1 MPEAESIARVGP
13 YRLLQVLG
21 SGAMGTVYLAEEDGG
36 ERLALKVV
44 HPHLLTRRGFFGRFE
59 REAEAGRRVTHPNV
73 VRTRGVDLL
82 VVEGVPWCF
91 LVMEY
96 VEGRTLR
103 TLLDDL
109 GTVPEALVREIAK
122 QVARG
127 LAAIHAAGVVHR
139 DVKPENVLIT
149 NDHRVR
155 IMDLGVAR
163 LVDASVAL
171 TQEGQFAGSLLYAA
185 PEQLGRGTVGPAAD
199 LYALGVVLHELA
211 TGQNPF
217 RGEDSAAVVH
227 AHLSEKPP
235 VLAEVDPDLSPFLA
249 EVVSTLLA
257 KDPTSRFPSA
267 ENLADVLDAAE
278 RSGWWGE
285 REAARL
291 RQRVT
296 VPSVPVRRE
305 TRLFG
310 REEDVDFL
318 RDLWAKAKEGG
329 GSTILVEGEA
339 GIGKSRL
346 VDEFLRALG
355 PEDAHVLYGSYA
367 PTGGMGGLSDAILG
381 KFGTTDLAESLRPWL
396 RATPTLVPAFAAVLK
411 REAPPAGSP
420 GLSGEALHTV
430 LVHLMQGLAAE
441 KPLLWVVEDLHFADL
456 DARRTLLA
464 LARSCESHRVVLL
477 LTTRPGGVPPQE
489 VAHLAQTAGFRRRS
503 PSRLGARQVVLLLE
517 DAFRSPHL
525 ADKLG
530 ARIALASDGIPFF
543 IFEMIRGL
551 KEGQFITQ
559 TLDGSW
565 VESKVIEAI
574 EVPSTVTGLVE
585 ARLRDLGRED
595 RAILDAASVE
605 GYEFDGRL
613 VAKVLGRP
621 VVSVLQTLAE
631 IERRSGLVR
640 SAGRRL
646 RFDHHQVQEVI
657 YAQLPPALREEYH
670 ALLAGA
676 QESLAGAADRD
687 PKSLDGALCAS
698 LAAHFLEGGRGPQ
711 AVRYLDEGLSHLER
725 TWQNEAAI
733 RLAERALAVPDLLPP
748 ERRGWTLVR
757 LAGRLGYLGRRARQ
771 EAALREAL
779 DLAGK
784 TGDRKAETRSLGYLG
799 AALTAVGR
807 PDEAIALLGRAID
820 VAREHGLAFNETSLH
835 LNLGSALLFLGRH
848 EEAREQF
855 ELTLALAR
863 EGGNPGVEAGAKGSL
878 GNVLARLGRAEEAQE
893 QALAGFRTLGERD
906 NESGALV
913 NLGEIHLRGGRRS
926 EALEHFQRGLA
937 LAREIGH
944 RQFEA
949 TAAGGLGDLLLLEE
963 RYAEAEEV
971 IARAIALSREVGD
984 RWNEAIVEG
993 SLALV
998 QAARGEPAKTLAT
1011 VERMLALVRE
1021 GRHREGEAYALAERG
1036 GALAEMGAVEEALR
1050 DVREGLAIAREAG
1063 ARSHEAQALARLA
1076 GVCAERGERD
1086 EAVRHLEACAA
1097 IRREQGTREALAG
1110 TLLNLAALR
1119 REAGGREEARGLLDE
1134 VADLAGADA
1143 AASLG
1148 VRAAIER
1155 ALLDGGAGA
1164 REARD
1169 LLVRH
1174 LDRLGVRDAMAARF
1188 GLWTLSGERSDLAEA
1203 KRLLDRLVDRAP
1215 PERREAMRR
1224 NVRLHREIEAAWR
1237 PIGATGSDR

>member
-1 MPEAESIARVGP
+1 MPEAESIARIGP
-13 YRLLQVLG
+13 YRLLRALG
-21 SGAMGTVYLAEEDGG
+21 SGAMGTVYLAEEDGR
-36 ERLALKVV
+36 ERVALKVV
-44 HPHLLTRRGFFGRFE
+44 HPHLLTRQGFFGRFE
-59 REAEAGRRVTHPNV
+59 REAEAGRRVAHPNV

-109 GTVPEALVREIAK
+109 GTVPEALVREIGR

-127 LAAIHAAGVVHR
+127 LSAIHAAGVVHR

-163 LVDASVAL
+163 LLDASVAL

-185 PEQLGRGTVGPAAD
+185 PEQLARGTVGPAAD

-217 RGEDSAAVVH
+217 RGEDSAAVVR
-227 AHLSEKPP
+227 AHLLERPP
-235 VLAEVDPDLSPFLA
+235 ALTEVDPDLSPFLS
-249 EVVSTLLA
+249 EVVRTLLA
-257 KDPTSRFPSA
+257 KDPANRFPSA
-267 ENLADVLDAAE
+267 DDLAGVLDAAE

-285 REAARL
+285 REAAKL
-291 RQRVT
+291 QQRAA
-296 VPSVPVRRE
+296 PPRVPVRRE

-310 REEDVDFL
+310 REEDVEQL

-355 PEDAHVLYGSYA
+355 TGDAHVLYGSYA

-381 KFGTTDLAESLRPWL
+381 KFGPFDLAESLRPYL
-396 RATPTLVPAFAAVLK
+396 RATPTLVPAFAAFLK
-411 REAPPAGSP
+411 REAPPEGSP
-420 GLSGEALHTV
+420 GLTGEALHTV
-430 LVHLMQGLAAE
+430 LVNLMQGLAAE
-441 KPLLWVVEDLHFADL
+441 KPLLWVVEDLHFADV
-456 DARRTLLA
+456 DARRALLA
-464 LARSCESHRVVLL
+464 LARSLESHRVMLL

-489 VAHLAQTAGFRRRS
+489 VAHFAQIAGFRRRS

-565 VESKVIEAI
+565 IESKVIEAI
-574 EVPSTVTGLVE
+574 EVPPTVTGLVE

-595 RAILDAASVE
+595 RAVLDAASVA

-613 VAKVLGRP
+613 IAKVLDRP
-621 VVSVLQTLAE
+621 VVSVLQTLAD

-657 YAQLPPALREEYH
+657 YARLLPALREEYH
-670 ALLAGA
+670 ALVAEAL
-676 QESLAGAADRD
+676 ESLAGAADRD

-698 LAAHFLEGGRGPQ
+698 LAAHFLEGGRGPR
-711 AVRYLDEGLSHLER
+711 AVRYLDGGFSHLER

-733 RLAERALAVPDLLPP
+733 RLAERALAVPDLLTP
-748 ERRGWTLVR
+748 EQRGFALVR
-757 LAGRLGYLGRRARQ
+757 LAGRLGLLGRRAPQ

-779 DLAGK
+779 DLAVK
-784 TGDRKAETRSLGYLG
+784 TGDRLAETRSLGFLG

-807 PDEAIALLGRAID
+807 LDEAIALLGRAIE
-820 VAREHGLAFNETSLH
+820 VAREYGLRFNETSLH
-835 LNLGSALLFLGRH
+835 LNLGNVFIFLGRP
-848 EEAREQF
+848 EEARESY
-855 ELTLALAR
+855 ERCLALAR
-863 EGGNPGVEAGAKGSL
+863 EGGNPEVEAAALGSM
-878 GNVLARLGRAEEAQE
+878 GNVLLNLGRVEEALACQE
-893 QALAGFRTLGERD
+893 QALAAFRARGQRD

-913 NLGEIHLRGGRRS
+913 NIGQIHLTCGRRA
-926 EALEHFQRGLA
+926 EALDHFQRGLG
-937 LAREIGH
+937 LAREIGY

-949 TAAGGLGDLLLLEE
+949 SAAGGVGHLLLVEE
-963 RYAEAEEV
+963 RHAEAGEAIE
-971 IARAIALSREVGD
+971 RAIALSREVGD
-984 RWNEAIVEG
+984 RWNEASVEG

-998 QAARGEPAKTLAT
+998 QAARGEPAESLAT
-1011 VERMLALVRE
+1011 VERMLALFLAIRF
-1021 GRHREGEAYALAERG
+1021 REGEAYALAERG
-1036 GALAEMGAVEEALR
+1036 GTLAEMGAVEEALR

-1063 ARSHEAQALARLA
+1063 ARPQEAQALSRLA
-1076 GVCAERGERD
+1076 GLCAERGERE
-1086 EAVRHLEACAA
+1086 EAALHLEACAA
-1097 IRREQGTREALAG
+1097 IRRERGLGEALAG
-1110 TLLNLAALR
+1110 TLLTLATLR
-1119 REAGGREEARGLLDE
+1119 RQAGGTEEARRLLDE
-1134 VADLAGADA
+1134 AAGLAGADGP
-1143 AASLG
+1143 ASLR
-1148 VRAAIER
+1148 VRVAIER
-1155 ALLDGGAGA
+1155 ALLDGGSGM
-1164 REARD
+1164 REAKE

-1174 LDRLGVRDAMAARF
+1174 LDRLGVRDAMAAWF
-1188 GLWTLSGERSDLAEA
+1188 DLWTLSRDPSDLAEA

-1215 PERREAMRR
+1215 SERREPMRR
-1224 NVRLHREIEAAWR
+1224 NVRLHREIESAWAAN
-1237 PIGATGSDR
+1237 P